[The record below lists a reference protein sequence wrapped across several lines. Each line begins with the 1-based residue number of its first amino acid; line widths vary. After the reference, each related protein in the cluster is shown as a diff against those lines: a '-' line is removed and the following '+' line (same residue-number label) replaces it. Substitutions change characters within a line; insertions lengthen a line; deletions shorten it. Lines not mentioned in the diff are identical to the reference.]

1 MAQSAASEA
10 GKKEGETRDLLP
22 FKERGRETVNVDHSS
37 SRCPATLK
45 VILSESLFLRTRVI
59 IYNFHLNVKKKKK
72 RKEITSSTSIFL
84 EYFI

>member
-37 SRCPATLK
+37 SRCEDRNVESDTFR
-45 VILSESLFLRTRVI
+45 VSLFKNESSFI
-59 IYNFHLNVKKKKK
+59 I
-72 RKEITSSTSIFL
+72 SI
-84 EYFI
+84 

>member
-37 SRCPATLK
+37 SRCPAKLK
-45 VILSESLFLRTRVI
+45 VILSESLFLRTSH
-59 IYNFHLNVKKKKK
+59 HL
-72 RKEITSSTSIFL
+72 
-84 EYFI
+84 

>member
-37 SRCPATLK
+37 SRCEDPATLK
-45 VILSESLFLRTRVI
+45 VILSESLF
-59 IYNFHLNVKKKKK
+59 
-72 RKEITSSTSIFL
+72 
-84 EYFI
+84 